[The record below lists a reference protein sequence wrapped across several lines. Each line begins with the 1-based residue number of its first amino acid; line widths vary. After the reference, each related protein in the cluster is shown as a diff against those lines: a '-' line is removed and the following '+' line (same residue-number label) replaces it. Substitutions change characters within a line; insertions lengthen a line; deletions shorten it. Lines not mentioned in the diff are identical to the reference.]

1 MNEAMIKYLS
11 GLIDSD
17 GSISFS
23 FGGGEKSKDRQH
35 LRLTVGIAT
44 SKVIDK
50 HGFIES
56 LPEKYGFGYITR
68 QGRSGYFPL
77 NEEEKPYLQWLI
89 RSRSDLEMLVP
100 RFVKHMF
107 VKGRHLQRMFDKWKE
122 MRGIALSEKECD
134 ELRDFSK
141 KSRYDPGPLKP
152 KNHPSWGWMAGYLD
166 GNGVYTIGEYKVRGK
181 PYPQL
186 KVRASC
192 HANDAEILLIMQK
205 FLGGSVLDAKR
216 GHQCKIWSR
225 NLGSS
230 ERAFA
235 LHFLRKVVQ
244 HAQFKRHKIEQLI
257 SFHTH
262 PQRLSGQTPEGES
275 IV

>member
-1 MNEAMIKYLS
+1 MNEATIKYLS

-23 FGGGEKSKDRQH
+23 FGSGGKLKDRH
-35 LRLTVGIAT
+35 FLGLVVGIAT
-44 SKVIDK
+44 SNVVDK
-50 HGFIES
+50 HGFIAS
-56 LPEKYGFGYITR
+56 LPEKYGFGCITR
-68 QGRSGYFPL
+68 QGKSGYLPL
-77 NEEEKPYLQWLI
+77 NEEEKPYLQWRI
-89 RSRSDLEMLVP
+89 KSRSDLEMLVP

-107 VKGRHLQRMFDKWKE
+107 VKGKHLQRMFDKWKE
-122 MRGIALSEKECD
+122 LRGIALSEEECD
-134 ELRDFSK
+134 ALREFSK

-152 KNHPSWGWMAGYLD
+152 KNRPSWGWIAGYLD
-166 GNGVYTIGEYKVRGK
+166 GNGVYSMGEYKVRGK

-192 HANDAEILLIMQK
+192 HANDADILVIMQQA
-205 FLGGSVLDAKR
+205 LGGSVLDAKR

-225 NLGSS
+225 NLGPS

-235 LHFLRKVVQ
+235 LHFLSKVVQ
-244 HAQFKRHKIEQLI
+244 HARFKRHKIEQML
-257 SFHTH
+257 SFHAH